1 MEYEI
6 KVLAPAVADLD
17 SIITYSSQFYPSTP
31 KKFLDALEKVKLNLQ
46 DMPYMYPVY
55 EKQPIYRKV
64 VVLNYLV
71 FYTVD
76 DGKRLVN
83 IHRILPGAWDI
94 GRHLLT

>member
-6 KVLAPAVADLD
+6 KFLAPAVADLD
-17 SIITYSSQFYPSTP
+17 SIVTYSLQFYPSTP
-31 KKFLDALEKVKLNLQ
+31 KKFLDALEKAKLNLH

-55 EKQPIYRKV
+55 EKQPIYRKA

-71 FYTVD
+71 FYTID
-76 DGKRLVN
+76 DRKRLVN

-94 GRHLLT
+94 TRHLLG